1 MEDIRDIIEEKAVEK
16 LKKSAFAKEHP
27 GCLVVDAECQLPEE
41 AQEAALCI
49 VRKPESYIGRDAIF
63 VRDGSAWKFKCCGT
77 IPETTVYKG
86 EVTRMSDLS
95 LTPETGDFYKVGS
108 RTLFYSNGWNEIASS
123 SEEWE
128 NIKWED
134 LMDTKVF

>member
-27 GCLVVDAECQLPEE
+27 GSLVVDAECQLPEE

-86 EVTRMSDLS
+86 EVTRMSDLP

-123 SEEWE
+123 SEE
-128 NIKWED
+128 
-134 LMDTKVF
+134 

>member
-49 VRKPESYIGRDAIF
+49 VRKPESYIGRDAILSGMVLHGNLSAAVLYRRQQF
-63 VRDGSAWKFKCCGT
+63 IKVR
-77 IPETTVYKG
+77 
-86 EVTRMSDLS
+86 S
-95 LTPETGDFYKVGS
+95 LE
-108 RTLFYSNGWNEIASS
+108 
-123 SEEWE
+123 
-128 NIKWED
+128 
-134 LMDTKVF
+134 